1 MQHIGYQGEKFKEF
15 VKNYKVI
22 DSETKLFRK
31 IKMEEVAEMLGVSRN
46 QVYKYFNTEFL
57 DDKVVV
63 RIMSA
68 FEVGVEE
75 IWGDNN
81 SSRFKLKDINNSDEE
96 SITDMI
102 IQMQSTID
110 KALLNDKATKQEVTP
125 IPTDAYM
132 MVEYVDLSASAG
144 PLGGS
149 NVDLLPE
156 TKKRLVPKEFEKGNY
171 LVVRVNGDSMV
182 DGTDISIPDGAEILV
197 KEYVLENGDKLPI
210 RGNLFV
216 ICSREGNVF
225 KQVVEHN
232 TDLGYIRCRSYNKK
246 YSDYNIPL
254 DDIFQIFIYRKIVGY
269 RPSIP
274 EI

>member
-46 QVYKYFNTEFL
+46 QVYKYFNSEFL

>member
-1 MQHIGYQGEKFKEF
+1 MRKNLKIKLSREKKGWSQTEFAEKLGVKQAYVSAVENGSKAISGRKTKEF
-15 VKNYKVI
+15 A
-22 DSETKLFRK
+22 
-31 IKMEEVAEMLGVSRN
+31 EVLGVDVMWLMDDN
-46 QVYKYFNTEFL
+46 LDEIGKFNP
-57 DDKVVV
+57 
-63 RIMSA
+63 S
-68 FEVGVEE
+68 
-75 IWGDNN
+75 
-81 SSRFKLKDINNSDEE
+81 
-96 SITDMI
+96 
-102 IQMQSTID
+102 
-110 KALLNDKATKQEVTP
+110 EVTP
-125 IPTDAYM
+125 VAFDDYM

-197 KEYVLENGDKLPI
+197 KEYILENGEKLPI

>member
-1 MQHIGYQGEKFKEF
+1 MQSSVYQGEKFRVFIAK
-15 VKNYKVI
+15 VKNLYGNYGFTHKPTNEEIARRLGVQPMQLNRYYKSANLQKETVLKI
-22 DSETKLFRK
+22 ISAFGVSEDDIWNDNSILHDAYEGDVEKYVPKTNPKNK
-31 IKMEEVAEMLGVSRN
+31 IKNEITPVA
-46 QVYKYFNTEFL
+46 F
-57 DDKVVV
+57 DD
-63 RIMSA
+63 
-68 FEVGVEE
+68 
-75 IWGDNN
+75 
-81 SSRFKLKDINNSDEE
+81 
-96 SITDMI
+96 
-102 IQMQSTID
+102 
-110 KALLNDKATKQEVTP
+110 
-125 IPTDAYM
+125 YM

>member
-1 MQHIGYQGEKFKEF
+1 MLEYQGDKFRLWLDSQFEKDK
-15 VKNYKVI
+15 KKPI
-22 DSETKLFRK
+22 SERFNMKK
-31 IKMEEVAEMLGVSRN
+31 AIEMMGVSKTN
-46 QVYKYFNTEFL
+46 MYQYFKSQNLKRETVKSITETFN
-57 DDKVVV
+57 V
-63 RIMSA
+63 S
-68 FEVGVEE
+68 ESE
-75 IWGDNN
+75 IWGHEQNEIP
-81 SSRFKLKDINNSDEE
+81 LKPKNE
-96 SITDMI
+96 ITPVAFD
-102 IQMQSTID
+102 D
-110 KALLNDKATKQEVTP
+110 
-125 IPTDAYM
+125 YM

-144 PLGGS
+144 MLGGS

-246 YSDYNIPL
+246 YADYNIPL
-254 DDIFQIFIYRKIVGY
+254 DDVFQIFIYRKIVGY

-274 EI
+274 EL

>member
-1 MQHIGYQGEKFKEF
+1 MSENQGDKFYKKLTELGISATDAANRIGISRDTIHKWFKKEYLDYRQRS
-15 VKNYKVI
+15 KICKGL
-22 DSETKLFRK
+22 DLSE
-31 IKMEEVAEMLGVSRN
+31 N
-46 QVYKYFNTEFL
+46 
-57 DDKVVV
+57 
-63 RIMSA
+63 
-68 FEVGVEE
+68 E
-75 IWGDNN
+75 IWGIGVSQQIIDSFPDIFKGMKKNDVFYSDKDKSHDENQIIDN
-81 SSRFKLKDINNSDEE
+81 F
-96 SITDMI
+96 
-102 IQMQSTID
+102 
-110 KALLNDKATKQEVTP
+110 KQEVSS
-125 IPTDAYM
+125 IPVDNYM

-144 PLGGS
+144 MLGGS

-254 DDIFQIFIYRKIVGY
+254 DDVFQIFIYRKIVGY

>member
-1 MQHIGYQGEKFKEF
+1 MYYLLVYYANKNILILRIKMQKLEYQGEKFQKWVE
-15 VKNYKVI
+15 
-22 DSETKLFRK
+22 EK
-31 IKMEEVAEMLGVSRN
+31 IKSDKSKPKEDRLTVGKAKEILGLSN
-46 QVYKYFNTEFL
+46 TAYYSLFNSKNLTRESV
-57 DDKVVV
+57 D
-63 RIMSA
+63 RITSA
-68 FEVGVEE
+68 FGVTEEE
-75 IWGDNN
+75 IWGVKQKEDKKPKN
-81 SSRFKLKDINNSDEE
+81 E
-96 SITDMI
+96 ITPVAFD
-102 IQMQSTID
+102 D
-110 KALLNDKATKQEVTP
+110 
-125 IPTDAYM
+125 YM

-144 PLGGS
+144 MLGGS

-197 KEYVLENGDKLPI
+197 KEYILENGNKLPI

-254 DDIFQIFIYRKIVGY
+254 DDVFQIFIYRKIVGY

>member
-197 KEYVLENGDKLPI
+197 KEYILEKGDKLPI

-232 TDLGYIRCRSYNKK
+232 TDIGYIRCRSYNKK

>member
-22 DSETKLFRK
+22 DSDTKLFRK

-46 QVYKYFNTEFL
+46 QVYKYFNTEYL

-75 IWGDNN
+75 IWGDIG
-81 SSRFKLKDINNSDEE
+81 KKIQIKDINKSGED
-96 SITDMI
+96 SITDMLM
-102 IQMQSTID
+102 QMQNTID
-110 KALLNDKATKQEVTP
+110 KALIDDKILKQEVTP

-144 PLGGS
+144 ILGGS

-197 KEYVLENGDKLPI
+197 KEYILEKGEKLPI

-225 KQVVEHN
+225 KQIVEHN
-232 TDLGYIRCRSYNKK
+232 SDLGYLRCRSYNKK

-254 DDIFQIFIYRKIVGY
+254 DDVFQIFIYRKIVGY